1 MQVLEQAP
9 EAYDN
14 YHDELDMYQQRAEQ
28 TSIDKAAVLHNW
40 IEDDIIKH
48 ETKRQA
54 AEVAMMQDKVALK
67 YPKYQITNLKKSCS
81 DREFATNG
89 TYATAFHDSATE
101 PPVKAYGGDDYEKL
115 SLDQESSFR
124 LKQSASFY

>member
-1 MQVLEQAP
+1 MQVLEQTP
-9 EAYDN
+9 GDYDN
-14 YHDELDMYQQRAEQ
+14 YYDDLDMYQQRAYQ
-28 TSIDKAAVLHNW
+28 TSIDKEGVLHNW

-67 YPKYQITNLKKSCS
+67 YPKYQLTDLKKSCS
-81 DREFATNG
+81 DKEFATHG
-89 TYATAFHDSATE
+89 TYATAFPDSATE
-101 PPVKAYGGDDYEKL
+101 PPVKAYGDDYEKL
-115 SLDQESSFR
+115 SLDQDSSHR

>member
-1 MQVLEQAP
+1 MLDGLSQ
-9 EAYDN
+9 AYDN
-14 YHDELDMYQQRAEQ
+14 YHDELDMYQQRAQQ

-81 DREFATNG
+81 DKEYETNG
-89 TYATAFHDSATE
+89 TYATAPNDSATE
-101 PPVKAYGGDDYEKL
+101 APVKAYGGDDYEKL
-115 SLDQESSFR
+115 SLDQPSSFR